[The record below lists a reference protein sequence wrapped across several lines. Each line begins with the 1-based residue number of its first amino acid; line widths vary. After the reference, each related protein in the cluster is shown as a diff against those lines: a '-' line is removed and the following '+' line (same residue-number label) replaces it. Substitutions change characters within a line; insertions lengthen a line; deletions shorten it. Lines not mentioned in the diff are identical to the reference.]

1 MMYAIPMLHFTPAL
15 TLEFSATAGLALP
28 NGVSGCL
35 GVLVQVSRE
44 ALAIPE
50 VFCSFEV
57 GNTVRKPLA
66 NGVHIG
72 SDIVLSPADARA
84 LALAPER
91 AAEEAEEI

>member
-1 MMYAIPMLHFTPAL
+1 
-15 TLEFSATAGLALP
+15 
-28 NGVSGCL
+28 
-35 GVLVQVSRE
+35 
-44 ALAIPE
+44 
-50 VFCSFEV
+50 V